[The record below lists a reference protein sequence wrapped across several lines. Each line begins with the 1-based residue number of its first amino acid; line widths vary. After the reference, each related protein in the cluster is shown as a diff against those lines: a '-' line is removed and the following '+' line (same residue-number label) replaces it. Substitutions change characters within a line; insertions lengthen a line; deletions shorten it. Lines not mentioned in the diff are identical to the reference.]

1 MGNIFHYF
9 VIIFYFRT
17 TFSSLFERKCRYLH
31 CILRPNSNF
40 VLEFILFIFGSW
52 KPKAKLGQ
60 RGAQCTAWERVFGSC
75 WALGGRGWGVERGE
89 TDVYPTVCTKYNKKY
104 SQGGS
109 KCICTVVGPQQASGP
124 GAAAHA
130 AAAMKIKI
138 PSCSLQLVSL
148 QCNPQSLLPCR
159 SVFWCILHCKILPYY
174 ASHRDLLVSIAQE
187 HRAGKILYFA
197 VQMVPG

>member
-1 MGNIFHYF
+1 MEAQGKIGAKGCTVH
-9 VIIFYFRT
+9 
-17 TFSSLFERKCRYLH
+17 SL
-31 CILRPNSNF
+31 
-40 VLEFILFIFGSW
+40 
-52 KPKAKLGQ
+52 
-60 RGAQCTAWERVFGSC
+60 GAGIWFMLSAGWE
-75 WALGGRGWGVERGE
+75 GVEGLRGE

-148 QCNPQSLLPCR
+148 QCNCQSLLPCR

-197 VQMVPG
+197 AQMVPG

>member
-1 MGNIFHYF
+1 M
-9 VIIFYFRT
+9 
-17 TFSSLFERKCRYLH
+17 
-31 CILRPNSNF
+31 
-40 VLEFILFIFGSW
+40 
-52 KPKAKLGQ
+52 
-60 RGAQCTAWERVFGSC
+60 
-75 WALGGRGWGVERGE
+75 ERGE

-148 QCNPQSLLPCR
+148 QCNSQSLLPCR
-159 SVFWCILHCKILPYY
+159 SILVHLALQNSTILCFSPGSFGQYR
-174 ASHRDLLVSIAQE
+174 S
-187 HRAGKILYFA
+187 RA
-197 VQMVPG
+197 PSR